1 MVPTSVT
8 PLGDCNLPPPVARQ
22 GLISPHLP
30 NICCFACYCF
40 DQLYREETPESPFHL
55 HFGLLMFLQGFCIS
69 SVNYVNHPLPVFV
82 HWSVPLIVRDLA
94 DLKGQLQMGAHG
106 SFLPALLTLLLL
118 LSHPPRAFL
127 CSPGNLC
134 HPNWPLLPRALGKSS
149 FTALSTFFS
158 FASGAPHSC
167 SSPHLSP
174 RPARPPSK
182 FFSEALSHRGPSLI

>member
-1 MVPTSVT
+1 
-8 PLGDCNLPPPVARQ
+8 
-22 GLISPHLP
+22 
-30 NICCFACYCF
+30 
-40 DQLYREETPESPFHL
+40 
-55 HFGLLMFLQGFCIS
+55 MFLQGFCIS

-94 DLKGQLQMGAHG
+94 DLKGQLQMGAHS

-134 HPNWPLLPRALGKSS
+134 HSNWPLLPRALGKSS
-149 FTALSTFFS
+149 LTALSTFFS

-167 SSPHLSP
+167 SSPPPLSTP
-174 RPARPPSK
+174 CTSSLEILLRGSKPQGTLANLERESRPTPLLAEKR
-182 FFSEALSHRGPSLI
+182 RGKR